1 MNKEER
7 KVYMDEYRKTQKW
20 KESKQ
25 KSDKKYYQNNKEAFL
40 KRNRTWKENN
50 IEQFYKTNKK
60 WVENNPEKVKE
71 IQQRYRENNPYYK
84 VRNLFHNLKK
94 KNYKNITKPEFIQ
107 IKEHIESQFQP
118 YMDWTNTEIDHKIP
132 ISWFIK
138 ETPTKIINDL
148 RNLHPLLK
156 EENGKK
162 SSTFCHSISSKYFNI
177 IFSYIKEERIAQ
189 LKSALSL

>member
-7 KVYMDEYRKTQKW
+7 KAYMDEYRKTQKW

-25 KSDKKYYQNNKEAFL
+25 KSDKKYYQNNKEIFHEQS
-40 KRNRTWKENN
+40 KTWKENN
-50 IEQFYKTNKK
+50 TEHFYKINKK
-60 WVENNPEKVKE
+60 WAKNNPEKVKE
-71 IQQRYRENNPYYK
+71 IQQRYRENNPHYK

-94 KNYKNITKPEFIQ
+94 KNYKDLTKPEFIQ
-107 IKEHIESQFQP
+107 IKKHIESQFKP
-118 YMDWTNTEIDHKIP
+118 HMNWINTEIDHKIP

-138 ETPTKIINDL
+138 ETPTQLINDL

-162 SSTFCHSISSKYFNI
+162 SATFCHPISFEYFNE
-177 IFSYIKEERIAQ
+177 IFPYIKEERIA
-189 LKSALSL
+189 KMRETIFS